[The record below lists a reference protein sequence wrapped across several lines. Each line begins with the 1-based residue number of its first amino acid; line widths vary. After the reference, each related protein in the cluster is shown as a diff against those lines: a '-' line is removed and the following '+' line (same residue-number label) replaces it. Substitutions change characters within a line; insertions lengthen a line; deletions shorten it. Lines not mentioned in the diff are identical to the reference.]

1 MTESHTWT
9 GRVRK
14 PWWKKINPIWWFM
27 NDDNQTVEQAD
38 WYHPEW
44 PHWRRWLVWNI
55 FRNPMQNFS
64 SFVIGVQD
72 KNYTVTGKAP
82 VLTTQRNDLNPPEY
96 GYQWCYSHGGEL
108 WIPRPFISYSGK
120 HVVWYIGWQPNG
132 FARIKINLS

>member
-1 MTESHTWT
+1 MTESYTWT

-27 NDDNQTVEQAD
+27 NDDNQTVDQAT

-44 PHWRRWLVWNI
+44 PHWRRWLVWNV
-55 FRNPMQNFS
+55 FRNPTQNFS
-64 SFVIGVQD
+64 SFVVGIQD

-82 VLTTQRNDLNPPEY
+82 VLTTQRNDLQPPEL

-120 HVVWYIGWQPNG
+120 HVVWYVGWQPNG
-132 FARIKINLS
+132 FARIKLNFL